1 MNLGEMKAKIYSMI
15 EEYDENEENLT
26 ADEDFALKINS
37 VINQIQNEIC
47 RVKKLPAYTTKEVEE
62 GQELLFTD
70 IAKDIYQLNIV
81 KGVDTDTLD
90 DRVICNETGTARIYY
105 YKYPEQIDMETDD
118 EFEIKL
124 SIDVLEIIPYG
135 VAGDLLKS
143 DVSSQYGTIYSARYK
158 ELLQQLD
165 PRYNS
170 NSVFI
175 DGGVSV

>member
-1 MNLGEMKAKIYSMI
+1 MTLEEMKIKIYSMI
-15 EEYDENEENLT
+15 EEYSEGADNLT
-26 ADEDFALKINS
+26 EDEDFALKINS

-47 RVKKLPAYTTKEVEE
+47 RIKKLPAYVTKEVEE

-81 KGVDTDTLD
+81 KGVDTDTLS
-90 DRVICNETGTARIYY
+90 DRIICNETGTAKIYY
-105 YKYPEQIDMETDD
+105 YKYPEQIDIETEDD
-118 EFEIKL
+118 FEIKL

-165 PRYNS
+165 PRYNA
-170 NSVFI
+170 NSVYI
-175 DGGVSV
+175 DGGVTV

>member
-90 DRVICNETGTARIYY
+90 DRVICNETGTAKIYY

>member
-1 MNLGEMKAKIYSMI
+1 MNLGEMKIKIYSMI
-15 EEYDENEENLT
+15 EEYNENEENLT
-26 ADEDFALKINS
+26 EDEDFALKINS

-47 RVKKLPAYTTKEVEE
+47 RIKKLPAYVTKEVEE

-81 KGVDTDTLD
+81 KGVDTDTLS
-90 DRVICNETGTARIYY
+90 DRIICNETGTAKIYY
-105 YKYPEQIDMETDD
+105 YKYPEQIDIETEDD
-118 EFEIKL
+118 FEIKL

-170 NSVFI
+170 NSVYI
-175 DGGVSV
+175 DGGVTV

>member
-15 EEYDENEENLT
+15 EEYNENEENLT
-26 ADEDFALKINS
+26 EDEDLALKMNS
-37 VINQIQNEIC
+37 IINQIQNEIC
-47 RVKKLPAYTTKEVEE
+47 RLKKLPAYTTKEVEE

-90 DRVICNETGTARIYY
+90 DRVICNEKGTARIYY
-105 YKYPEQIDMETDD
+105 YKYPAQIDMETDD
-118 EFEIKL
+118 EFEMAL
-124 SIDVLEIIPYG
+124 PIDVLEVIPYG

-158 ELLQQLD
+158 ELLQQFD
-165 PRYNS
+165 TRYNT

>member
-90 DRVICNETGTARIYY
+90 DRVICNEKGTAKIYY
-105 YKYPEQIDMETDD
+105 YKYPEQIDTETDD

>member
-15 EEYDENEENLT
+15 EEYNENEENLT
-26 ADEDFALKINS
+26 EDDDLALKMNS
-37 VINQIQNEIC
+37 IINQIQNEIC
-47 RVKKLPAYTTKEVEE
+47 RLKKLPAYITKEVEE
-62 GQELLFTD
+62 GQELLFKD

-81 KGVDTDTLD
+81 KGVDTDTLS
-90 DRVICNETGTARIYY
+90 DRVICNETGTAKIYY
-105 YKYPEQIDMETDD
+105 YKYPEQIDMETED
-118 EFEIKL
+118 EFVMDL
-124 SIDVLEIIPYG
+124 PIDVLEVIPYG

-158 ELLQQLD
+158 ELLQQFD
-165 PRYNS
+165 TRYNT

>member
-1 MNLGEMKAKIYSMI
+1 MTLEEMKIKIYSMI
-15 EEYDENEENLT
+15 EEYSEGADNLT
-26 ADEDFALKINS
+26 EDEDFALKINS

-47 RVKKLPAYTTKEVEE
+47 RIKKLPAYVTKEVEE

-81 KGVDTDTLD
+81 KGVDTDTLS
-90 DRVICNETGTARIYY
+90 DRIICNETGTAKIYY
-105 YKYPEQIDMETDD
+105 YKYPEQIDIETDD
-118 EFEIKL
+118 DFEIKL

-165 PRYNS
+165 PRYNA
-170 NSVFI
+170 NSVYI
-175 DGGVSV
+175 DGGVTV

>member
-1 MNLGEMKAKIYSMI
+1 
-15 EEYDENEENLT
+15 
-26 ADEDFALKINS
+26 
-37 VINQIQNEIC
+37 
-47 RVKKLPAYTTKEVEE
+47 
-62 GQELLFTD
+62 
-70 IAKDIYQLNIV
+70 
-81 KGVDTDTLD
+81 
-90 DRVICNETGTARIYY
+90 
-105 YKYPEQIDMETDD
+105 METND

-175 DGGVSV
+175 EGGVSV